1 MLSNYRFDVGRN
13 AAETN
18 SSVMNL
24 MATKSE
30 KTSNHCVKKMNVA
43 NSSVKNSSVKNSSVK
58 KRAPNAQVLSVNGPH
73 DALTHSMSRRAYY

>member
-13 AAETN
+13 AAEKN

-43 NSSVKNSSVKNSSVK
+43 NSSVKNSSVK
-58 KRAPNAQVLSVNGPH
+58 KRAPNAHVLSVNGPH